1 MVCRHSDCSGDPV
14 RGKGKGKPD
23 PGNGFD
29 WDAFKQALVGK
40 TK

>member
-1 MVCRHSDCSGDPV
+1 MVCRHSDCSGDHV